1 MSVGSALFFSGR
13 GNKRARLTILGVA
26 IGVYSVCTIAIIGMT
41 GRQLLDTELGRMGFD
56 CITISP
62 TDKSLN
68 QLNTESAQLVAQLPE
83 VTLAAPLVTDFGQLS
98 MRGMVANV
106 VACGIDQ
113 SGQDIIHLEL
123 LHGRMFTK
131 GETASASSVCV
142 VDRALAE
149 SFYHRSNIVGKQLT
163 LTIGDK
169 SETFT
174 VIGVVQDDQNIL
186 TNLAGDY
193 IPAFLYLPYT
203 RQIQMTQRSAVDQ
216 LFVQLTDGIDAET
229 AGTNICGVLDRESGY
244 RGLYRSSDLAMQKD
258 RLSRIFDGITLVL
271 MGIGGVSLVVSGLSI
286 MTIMTS
292 AVRERTKEIGIKK
305 AIGARKR
312 DILLE
317 FLAEALWLT
326 FRGGLWGTGA
336 SVATFLL
343 LRVVVGLETRISMGL
358 LVGVLLFSLLIG
370 GIFGVVPAR
379 SAARLSPVE
388 ALRWDG

>member
-1 MSVGSALFFSGR
+1 
-13 GNKRARLTILGVA
+13 
-26 IGVYSVCTIAIIGMT
+26 MT
-41 GRQLLDTELGRMGFD
+41 WI
-56 CITISP
+56 CP
-62 TDKSLN
+62 
-68 QLNTESAQLVAQLPE
+68 
-83 VTLAAPLVTDFGQLS
+83 
-98 MRGMVANV
+98 
-106 VACGIDQ
+106 
-113 SGQDIIHLEL
+113 
-123 LHGRMFTK
+123 
-131 GETASASSVCV
+131 
-142 VDRALAE
+142 
-149 SFYHRSNIVGKQLT
+149 
-163 LTIGDK
+163 
-169 SETFT
+169 
-174 VIGVVQDDQNIL
+174 
-186 TNLAGDY
+186 AG
-193 IPAFLYLPYT
+193 
-203 RQIQMTQRSAVDQ
+203 
-216 LFVQLTDGIDAET
+216 
-229 AGTNICGVLDRESGY
+229 

-358 LVGVLLFSLLIG
+358 LAGVLLFSLLIG